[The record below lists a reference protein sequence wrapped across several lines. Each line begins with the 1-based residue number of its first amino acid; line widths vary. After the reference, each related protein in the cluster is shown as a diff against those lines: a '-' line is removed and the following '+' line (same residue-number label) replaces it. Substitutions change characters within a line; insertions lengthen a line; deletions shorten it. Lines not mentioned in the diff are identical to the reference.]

1 MKVVISG
8 SFRKHLQGILKL
20 KKELEE
26 RGIEVIKPNRIKM
39 INNIDN
45 PNFVKFK
52 GEENIHPYILEME
65 YFDAIR
71 ECDAHIIYN
80 EDSYMGDSAL
90 YEFGASMAKGE
101 NTKVYFIERPNP
113 NKMIEQ
119 KGDID
124 EAEKQDIR
132 EFCKLLEDMERH
144 RVLGIGLDQL
154 YKDFNIKKQSIDR
167 DEEER

>member
-1 MKVVISG
+1 
-8 SFRKHLQGILKL
+8 
-20 KKELEE
+20 
-26 RGIEVIKPNRIKM
+26 
-39 INNIDN
+39 
-45 PNFVKFK
+45 
-52 GEENIHPYILEME
+52 ME
-65 YFDAIR
+65 YFDAIG

-80 EDSYMGDSAL
+80 EGSYTGNSAL
-90 YEFGASMAKGE
+90 YEFEASMAKGE

-132 EFCKLLEDMERH
+132 EFCELLDDMEKH
-144 RVLGIGLDQL
+144 GVLRIGIEQL